1 MVNTLLI
8 VEHPHTFTVGRRIK
22 SSTEEQY
29 LRSLGADFH
38 YSQRGGKITY
48 HGPGQLV
55 GYPIL
60 DLNMFDLKARQYVCA
75 LEKLLINTCKKFN
88 IDSNGSLKGN
98 TGIWVGDNK
107 IAALGIKIQ
116 RHVTSHGF
124 ALNCNTD
131 LKWFDEIVPCGLLDL
146 GVTSLSKEKLSN
158 IDVEKVIPELVD
170 SFKESFN
177 TEVEHLHLL
186 DPEVNRIIDKFLE
199 SNNE

>member
-1 MVNTLLI
+1 VQ
-8 VEHPHTFTVGRRIK
+8 HPHTFTVGRRIK
-22 SSTEEQY
+22 TSSEEQH

-38 YSQRGGKITY
+38 FSQRGGRITY

-60 DLNMFDLKARQYVCA
+60 DLKMFDLKARQYVCG
-75 LEKLLINTCKKFN
+75 LEEMLIDTCKKFN
-88 IDSNGSLKGN
+88 VDSNASLKGN

-131 LKWFDEIVPCGLLDL
+131 LKWFDEIVPCGLFDM
-146 GVTSLSKEKLSN
+146 GVTSLSNEKLSD
-158 IDVEKVIPELVD
+158 IGVEKVIPELVN
-170 SFKESFN
+170 SFEASFN
-177 TEVEHLHLL
+177 AEVEDLL
-186 DPEVNRIIDKFLE
+186 KLNPEYNRIIDNYLE
-199 SNNE
+199 NNK